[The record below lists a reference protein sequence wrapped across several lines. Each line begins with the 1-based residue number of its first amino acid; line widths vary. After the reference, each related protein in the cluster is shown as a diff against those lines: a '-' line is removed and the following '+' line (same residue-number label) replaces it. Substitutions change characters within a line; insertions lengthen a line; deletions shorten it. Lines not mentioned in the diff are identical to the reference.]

1 MWMGTR
7 SPSAHRSWVAGEP
20 VHMER
25 TKIKQSVNFFVEAV
39 RIPVRLCGSTARRE
53 LRSQSTCPTTTVQ
66 DRDAAGLRTEKGRA
80 RLKRGQGLRA
90 EWEIDDCG
98 SAGTGRC
105 TVAKCGR
112 E

>member
-1 MWMGTR
+1 MGR
-7 SPSAHRSWVAGEP
+7 
-20 VHMER
+20 R

-39 RIPVRLCGSTARRE
+39 KIPVRLFGKHAARRE
-53 LRSQSTCPTTTVQ
+53 RKKPKYMPHNHCAGQERS
-66 DRDAAGLRTEKGRA
+66 RAA